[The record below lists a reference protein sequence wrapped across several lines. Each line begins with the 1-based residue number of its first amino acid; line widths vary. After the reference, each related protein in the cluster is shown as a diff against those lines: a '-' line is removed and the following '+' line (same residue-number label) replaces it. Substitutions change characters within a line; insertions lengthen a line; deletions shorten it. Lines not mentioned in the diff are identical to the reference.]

1 MKKCVLTIT
10 AAGLLVC
17 LASPARSGNQTTVV
31 TGGLLVTQ
39 FAVPVAVPQ
48 YAAPVASPSYVQYG
62 AGYSTSS
69 TESLEDRIAAKVI
82 QGLQAA
88 GTLRPAAQAPTL
100 VVQNCSKCHSGA
112 TPKGNLDLSSPTKL
126 SSDDRLR
133 AIRAVLDDDED
144 PAHAACGQR
153 HQALGRRF
161 GQSVARVVSV
171 PKEVSP

>member
-1 MKKCVLTIT
+1 MKYWALFIAATCWLT
-10 AAGLLVC
+10 C

-48 YAAPVASPSYVQYG
+48 YAAPVAPPSYVQYG

-88 GTLRPAAQAPTL
+88 GSLRPANPAPTL
-100 VVQNCSKCHSGA
+100 VAKNCAKCHSGA
-112 TPKGNLDLSSPTKL
+112 TPKGNLDLSAPAKL
-126 SSDDRLR
+126 AADDRLR
-133 AIRAVLDDDED
+133 AIRAVLADDEAQRMP
-144 PAHAACGQR
+144 PATSGVKLSAEE
-153 HQALGRRF
+153 LGKLLQELS
-161 GQSVARVVSV
+161 QS